1 MIDIH
6 AHIIPGVDDG
16 SQDIG
21 TSILMA
27 EMAAE
32 SGVSAIIATPHS
44 NQRGA
49 FENHVSDG
57 LLRRMDGFRNEI
69 AKESIDLDI
78 AFGMEIFCTADV
90 PRLLREKK
98 LLTLNDSRYV
108 LVEFN
113 FGMDASRM
121 ERMLYS
127 ILDSGFVPIIAHPE
141 RYYNLQGQLE
151 LVADWMQEGIG
162 VQINK
167 GSIFGHFGRD
177 ARAFAYAMLRYG
189 LVTCIASDAHG
200 AESRTTDMTDI
211 YDFLM
216 TEFSVIEAERLLT
229 ENPMRIFSNKPLLS
243 ENDIQFF

>member
-6 AHIIPGVDDG
+6 THIIPGIDDG

-21 TSILMA
+21 TSVLMA
-27 EMAAE
+27 EMAVE

-57 LLRRMDGFRNEI
+57 LLRKMDSFRSEI
-69 AKESIDLDI
+69 AKENIDLDI
-78 AFGMEIFCTADV
+78 AFGMEVFCTGEV
-90 PRLLREKK
+90 PRLLKEKK

-113 FGMDASRM
+113 FGIDASRM

-141 RYYNLQGQLE
+141 RYYDLQGQLE
-151 LVADWMQEGIG
+151 RVADWMEEGMG
-162 VQINK
+162 TQINK
-167 GSIFGHFGRD
+167 GSVFGRFGRD
-177 ARAFAYAMLRYG
+177 ERDFACAMLRYG

-211 YDFLM
+211 YDYIM

-229 ENPMRIFSNKPLLS
+229 ENPKRIYNNKPLLS
-243 ENDIQFF
+243 GNDIQFF

>member
-16 SQDIG
+16 SQDVG
-21 TSILMA
+21 TSVLMA

-32 SGVSAIIATPHS
+32 SGVSAMIATPHS

-49 FENHVSDG
+49 YENHVSDR
-57 LLRRMDGFRNEI
+57 LLRKLDSFRNEI
-69 AKESIDLDI
+69 IKENIDLDI
-78 AFGMEIFCTADV
+78 AFGMEVFCTGEV

-113 FGMDASRM
+113 FGMNASRM
-121 ERMLYS
+121 EQMLYS

-141 RYYNLQGQLE
+141 RYYDLQGQLE
-151 LVADWMQEGIG
+151 LIADWMEEGIG
-162 VQINK
+162 IQINK
-167 GSIFGHFGRD
+167 GSVFGHFGRD
-177 ARAFAYAMLRYG
+177 ARTFACAMLRYG
-189 LVTCIASDAHG
+189 LATCIASDAHG

-216 TEFSVIEAERLLT
+216 TEFSVIEAERLLN
-229 ENPMRIFSNKPLLS
+229 ENPTRIYNDKPLLS
-243 ENDIQFF
+243 GNDIQFF